1 MPPSSHRSIW
11 AQSQPILVRPLLRS
25 TALMSYLSFVL
36 FTIAHGL
43 NMWLPYIFTALI
55 GTSTTTAASTGGGG
69 GDSSANLCQMLRRYQ
84 HTGAPSNNSVA
95 AATDGSGCTATAAS
109 SPIVYQLLLAYAGGC
124 VLLFYAATLLMRR
137 WSLRTI
143 LVVWFVGSAAAAVA
157 FAWLP
162 ARTEDA
168 DGANLAGV
176 VLLFVLFLSC
186 GNCGCIVGAVAQDLF
201 PTRVRAMALCAIF
214 ALGRLGSVLGSWA
227 LGAALMDDG
236 SGGRCESVFW
246 LSAGLLVSCAVLVGL
261 GLPRS
266 AAETEN
272 GESQ

>member
-1 MPPSSHRSIW
+1 
-11 AQSQPILVRPLLRS
+11 
-25 TALMSYLSFVL
+25 
-36 FTIAHGL
+36 
-43 NMWLPYIFTALI
+43 
-55 GTSTTTAASTGGGG
+55 
-69 GDSSANLCQMLRRYQ
+69 MLRLYQ
-84 HTGAPSNNSVA
+84 HTGALSNNSVA

-137 WSLRTI
+137 WALRTI

-162 ARTEDA
+162 ARTDNA
-168 DGANLAGV
+168 DGASLAGV

-236 SGGRCESVFW
+236 GDGGDASGRCESVFW
-246 LSAGLLVSCAVLVGL
+246 LSAVLLVSCAVLVGL
-261 GLPRS
+261 CLPRP

-272 GESQ
+272 DGGETVPIG